1 MTDLFFDIATSA
13 PALGFDVLLLLAALV
28 VGHVPFGKYMPVIG
42 PYVPVARLVA
52 PIAAALLFFFL
63 GARVMDER
71 QELKNLRAT
80 LLTKQA
86 DIAAAAKSAADAKAR
101 ATIIE
106 SWSNAQSKAD
116 ADYIATLEARDA
128 CPFDPGAAPAGG
140 LRVKPEPI
148 WRWRFGAG
156 ARSPAQAR

>member
-13 PALGFDVLLLLAALV
+13 PALGLDVLLLLAALV

-42 PYVPVARLVA
+42 PYVPVARVAA
-52 PIAAALLFFFL
+52 PIAAAVLFFFL

-71 QELKNLRAT
+71 QELQNLRAT

-86 DIAAAAKSAADAKAR
+86 DIEAAAKSAADAKAR

-106 SWSNAQSKAD
+106 KWSNAQSKAD
-116 ADYIATLEARDA
+116 ADFIATLEARDA
-128 CPFDPGAAPAGG
+128 CPFDPGAVAPARG
-140 LRVKPEPI
+140 LSKPEPI

-156 ARSPAQAR
+156 ARSPAETR